1 MWHVC
6 RSAYA
11 FARITQI
18 ISVAFS
24 LETHLSP
31 LLGAMAARDV
41 TAPPP
46 QSPVA
51 TARDLSPPPAPGP
64 RRFNRKTCG
73 GQVLLESVEVRLI
86 SGNLLAEVRS
96 NDESSL
102 PDEFWYTGQ
111 LRTQIASL
119 LCVEV
124 CRLTLVD
131 VKGKTVSD
139 EECVIEGPLTAI
151 VGPQLEE
158 PLAFE
163 GVVALRA

>member
-1 MWHVC
+1 M
-6 RSAYA
+6 SA
-11 FARITQI
+11 
-18 ISVAFS
+18 
-24 LETHLSP
+24 
-31 LLGAMAARDV
+31 AADA
-41 TAPPP
+41 APPG
-46 QSPVA
+46 SPMASNRRVE
-51 TARDLSPPPAPGP
+51 SPPPAPGP
-64 RRFNRKTCG
+64 RRFNRKTRG
-73 GQVLLESVEVRLI
+73 GQVLLDSVEIRLI

-96 NDESSL
+96 NESSL

-131 VKGKTVSD
+131 VKGNTVSD
-139 EECVIEGPLTAI
+139 DECVIEGPLTAI

-163 GVVALRA
+163 GIVALRA

>member
-1 MWHVC
+1 M
-6 RSAYA
+6 SA
-11 FARITQI
+11 
-18 ISVAFS
+18 
-24 LETHLSP
+24 
-31 LLGAMAARDV
+31 AANA
-41 TAPPP
+41 APPG
-46 QSPVA
+46 SPMANNRRVE
-51 TARDLSPPPAPGP
+51 SPPAAPGP
-64 RRFNRKTCG
+64 RRFNRKTRG
-73 GQVLLESVEVRLI
+73 GQVLLDSVEIRLI

-96 NDESSL
+96 NESSL

-131 VKGKTVSD
+131 VKGNTVSD
-139 EECVIEGPLTAI
+139 DECVIEGPLTAI

-163 GVVALRA
+163 GIVALRA